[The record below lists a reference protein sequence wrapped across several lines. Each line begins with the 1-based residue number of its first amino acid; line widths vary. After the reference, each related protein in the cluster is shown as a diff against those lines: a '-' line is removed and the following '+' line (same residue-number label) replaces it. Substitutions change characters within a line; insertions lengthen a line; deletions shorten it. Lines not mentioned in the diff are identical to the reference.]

1 MLNRRRF
8 LQSIVAA
15 ATTPAVGCT
24 IRSNRPA
31 TTALQP
37 DPNQIIELPDG
48 FTYTVVSSR
57 GEPMSDGLM
66 VPGAHDGMAAFAGE
80 NGRVILVRNHEISAT
95 DLADSPFGDS
105 YAALPDSTKRR
116 LYDRGADTSP
126 SLGGTTTT
134 VFNPAT
140 STTERQF
147 LSLGGT
153 EWNCAGGKTPWGS
166 WLTCEETFAGSGTT
180 VSDDGSTVSRDKNH
194 GYIFEV
200 PAYAT
205 ELVAA
210 VPLKAMGRF
219 EHEAAAV
226 HEPTGI
232 VYLTEDQWHSLFYR
246 FIPNVPGKLQEGGRL
261 QALAE
266 VGEDSQPTHNWDR
279 EDMRVDRP
287 VATRWIDLEDVDGS
301 ENDLRLRGAAAGA
314 TTFARG
320 EGVTVAGD
328 RFAFACTIGGSARLG
343 QIFTYKPSP
352 LEGTAREQE
361 SPGELTLIAESD
373 KNSLLKNCDNL
384 TMAPWGDLIV
394 CEDVVEGSTHCSLVG
409 IRPDG
414 SQYLVA
420 HNAYSESEVAGVCF
434 SPDGKTMF
442 LNIQYPGMTIAIT
455 GPWPS

>member
-1 MLNRRRF
+1 MIDRRRF
-8 LQSIVAA
+8 LQCVVAA
-15 ATTPAVGCT
+15 AATPAAGCAVQSRT
-24 IRSNRPA
+24 PFDA
-31 TTALQP
+31 MLTP
-37 DPNQIIELPDG
+37 DPDQIIDLPAG
-48 FTYTVVSSR
+48 FSYTIVSRR
-57 GEPMSDGLM
+57 GEPMSDGLV
-66 VPGAHDGMAAFAGE
+66 VPGAHDGMAAFDGE
-80 NGRVILVRNHEISAT
+80 DGRVILVRNHEISAT
-95 DLADSPFGDS
+95 DLDDSPFGDS
-105 YAALPDSTKRR
+105 YAELPDSTKSR

-134 VFNPAT
+134 IYNPAT

-166 WLTCEETFAGSGTT
+166 WLTCEETFAESGIT

-200 PAYAT
+200 PANAT

-246 FIPNVPGKLQEGGRL
+246 FIPNVPGQLHEGGRL
-261 QALAE
+261 QALAI
-266 VGEDSQPTHNWDR
+266 VDEDGKPTHNWDR
-279 EDMRVDRP
+279 KDISVDRP
-287 VATRWIDLEDVDGS
+287 LATRWIDLDDINSDV
-301 ENDLRLRGAAAGA
+301 NDLRLRGAAAGA
-314 TTFARG
+314 ATFARG
-320 EGVTVAGD
+320 EGLTVAGD
-328 RFAFACTIGGSARLG
+328 QFAFACTIGGSSRLG
-343 QIFTYKPSP
+343 QVFTYKPS
-352 LEGTAREQE
+352 LYEGTTREQE
-361 SPGELTLIAESD
+361 SPGELTLIAEADEST
-373 KNSLLKNCDNL
+373 LLKNCDNL

-394 CEDVVEGSTHCSLVG
+394 CEDIVEGPDRCSLVG
-409 IRPDG
+409 IRPNG
-414 SQYLVA
+414 SEYLVA
-420 HNAYSESEVAGVCF
+420 HNAYTDSEVAGVCF

-442 LNIQYPGMTIAIT
+442 LNIQYPGMTLAIT